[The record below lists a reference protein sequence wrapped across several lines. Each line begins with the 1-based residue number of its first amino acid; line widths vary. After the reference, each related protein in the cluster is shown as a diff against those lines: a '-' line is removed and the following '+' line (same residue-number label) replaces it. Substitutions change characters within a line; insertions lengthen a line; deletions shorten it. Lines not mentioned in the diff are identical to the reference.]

1 VVTFARLF
9 TGFDRRPE
17 RGNTN
22 AKASFIDGMALKPA
36 WRDRFPKTKLDS
48 GYLGD
53 GYPLCQDLPPKGFL
67 AKGARYQNTG
77 ASSVEG
83 SALDGSANWAVLR
96 GRFTPSKT
104 SALHRYLCRRDA
116 TTGRCAFDIDEI
128 ELDQDLVCEG
138 VECSVEFLRVV
149 KIVDGDATRYFTY
162 VPPPCVRLA
171 VFKGVRTEYGD
182 TSQCANPLM
191 FAAGPVCCKPN
202 TTTVTSKYGPECL
215 FAAEYTTHATAKQ
228 RCAAQGAELCS
239 TLNKFQTSAR
249 HTCSSNQF
257 TWSNQPCDIKVE
269 VHANGFVGLVD
280 ASEGSDAIYNSAAV
294 NRRFTAQ
301 SLNTFKVH
309 WGTKDGFPTLSV
321 GCGSGC
327 VATAHD
333 SCMCEMS
340 VAMTVPFTDASSIP
354 GRADIE
360 STLFIG
366 APDPTTFGAG
376 VYTLCTNAACKSK
389 GEVRV
394 YTKVGSGSG
403 KFDAST
409 VFELPS
415 RRAGGLGLQF
425 FNRVSTVRVGSAGAT
440 FRNPPAFLPL
450 VGESTMGRSWQ
461 SDELD
466 LSAVEAETQAHLDHL
481 SEHDNTAPFVV
492 YRLIQRLVTSNP
504 SPRYM
509 RAAVAAFRT
518 GTYAGKIFSGR

>member
-1 VVTFARLF
+1 
-9 TGFDRRPE
+9 
-17 RGNTN
+17 
-22 AKASFIDGMALKPA
+22 
-36 WRDRFPKTKLDS
+36 
-48 GYLGD
+48 
-53 GYPLCQDLPPKGFL
+53 
-67 AKGARYQNTG
+67 
-77 ASSVEG
+77 
-83 SALDGSANWAVLR
+83 
-96 GRFTPSKT
+96 
-104 SALHRYLCRRDA
+104 
-116 TTGRCAFDIDEI
+116 
-128 ELDQDLVCEG
+128 
-138 VECSVEFLRVV
+138 
-149 KIVDGDATRYFTY
+149 
-162 VPPPCVRLA
+162 
-171 VFKGVRTEYGD
+171 
-182 TSQCANPLM
+182 
-191 FAAGPVCCKPN
+191 
-202 TTTVTSKYGPECL
+202 
-215 FAAEYTTHATAKQ
+215 
-228 RCAAQGAELCS
+228 
-239 TLNKFQTSAR
+239 
-249 HTCSSNQF
+249 
-257 TWSNQPCDIKVE
+257 VE

-366 APDPTTFGAG
+366 APDPITFGAG